1 MDLSYQKK
9 GGYAIIKKVYITAL
23 CTIYHVYKMQKD
35 LSQRI
40 LLRVGKSSASRNAR
54 NLAAFLALR
63 HDIQKALDDGWT
75 VYQIWETLNAE
86 EKIRASYNTFNK
98 QVKRLIMKCA
108 QRAQPPQELNA
119 GVSASPFPASNT
131 IQAGKPIGF
140 TFSSIPNKED
150 LL

>member
-9 GGYAIIKKVYITAL
+9 VGYAIIKKVYIIAL
-23 CTIYHVYKMQKD
+23 YSIYYAYKMQKD
-35 LSQRI
+35 LSHRI
-40 LLRVGKSSASRNAR
+40 SLRVGNSAASRNAR

-63 HDIQKALDDGWT
+63 HDIQKALADGWT

-86 EKIRASYNTFNK
+86 EKIRTSYNTFNK
-98 QVKRLIMKCA
+98 QVKHLIMKHT
-108 QRAQPPQELNA
+108 QPPQGGNV
-119 GVSASPFPASNT
+119 GVSASSIPASNT
-131 IQAGKPIGF
+131 IQAGKPMGF

>member
-9 GGYAIIKKVYITAL
+9 VDYAIIKKVYIIAS
-23 CTIYHVYKMQKD
+23 CSIYHLYKMQKD
-35 LSQRI
+35 LSYRI
-40 LLRVGKSSASRNAR
+40 SLRVGNGSASRNAR

-63 HDIQKALDDGWT
+63 NDIQKALDDGWT

-86 EKIRASYNTFNK
+86 EKIMASYNTFNK
-98 QVKRLIMKCA
+98 QVKRLILKCT
-108 QRAQPPQELNA
+108 QRMQSPQELKA

-131 IQAGKPIGF
+131 MQPGKPIGF